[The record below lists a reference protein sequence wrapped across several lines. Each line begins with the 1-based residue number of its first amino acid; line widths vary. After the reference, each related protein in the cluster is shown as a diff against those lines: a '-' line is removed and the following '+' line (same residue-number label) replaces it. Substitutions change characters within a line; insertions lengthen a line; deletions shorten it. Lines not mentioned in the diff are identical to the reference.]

1 MFYDRLGVHDWD
13 DCFVRDFG
21 RTFSTCDHS
30 LHTLE
35 LFSTGS
41 VIQLLDTLPRHCVQ
55 CYTMVADPTRKDS
68 VRAVNPDNSTGAEL
82 YEAANKGLFWFNLK
96 RLEDYDSAYKK
107 LLHQMYDM
115 LVQRCHEQLVG
126 LHEYSV
132 DMLITSAGAHTHY
145 HIDRGPSSLWHI
157 AGTKHLWV
165 YPEMDFD
172 FISQADMEAIFT
184 GQMLE
189 YIPYDKKFDEHSEH
203 CELKPGQAVWWPNSA
218 PHRVENNELCIS
230 LNFSHKT
237 RSSVKRFNIQR
248 ANHYL
253 MRPLGVENPN
263 VFESGLGAEVK
274 EFSYRAINK
283 LRKFEPRANYR
294 VDHAT
299 DLYIDPSM
307 PDALAKTDK
316 RVMPAFLSP

>member
-1 MFYDRLGVHDWD
+1 
-13 DCFVRDFG
+13 
-21 RTFSTCDHS
+21 
-30 LHTLE
+30 
-35 LFSTGS
+35 
-41 VIQLLDTLPRHCVQ
+41 
-55 CYTMVADPTRKDS
+55 MVADPKRKDS
-68 VRAVNPDNSTGAEL
+68 VKAVNPDNSTGAEL
-82 YEAANKGLFWFNLK
+82 YEAADKGLFWFNLK
-96 RLEDYDSAYKK
+96 RLEDFDPVYKR
-107 LLHQMYDM
+107 LLNQMYDM
-115 LVQRCHEQLVG
+115 LVQRCPEQLVG

-165 YPEMDFD
+165 YPEMDFK
-172 FISQADMEAIFT
+172 FVSQADMEAIFT

-189 YIPYDKKFDEHSEH
+189 YIPYDKEFDGYSEY

-253 MRPLGVENPN
+253 MRPLGVANPG
-263 VFESGLGAEVK
+263 VYESGIGAEVK

-283 LRKFEPRANYR
+283 ILNFEPKENFKEDL
-294 VDHAT
+294 VT

-307 PDALAKTDK
+307 PRALAKTDK
-316 RVMPAFLSP
+316 LVMPAFLSP